1 MARSFIAYDRDLPE
15 LADRVP
21 WLEPTSHLVKDEGSP
36 SGWSERP
43 GRRPSELLLIEKLR
57 GEVRE
62 WRDGGYEGAAE
73 STQALFRYWFDEEH
87 EVSGFS
93 VPFRYHFCQREAIE
107 TLAYVVEV
115 LRIGDAADVV
125 KRFASTPQGALFTE
139 PVTIEELVSEL
150 DETGRPR
157 RRVRRQNREGQV
169 IQQDLPPAD
178 LRRYAF
184 KMATGSGKTWAMAM
198 MMVWSYFHSWREE
211 LGLSRNFMLI
221 APNVIVYQRLA
232 RDFGNGELFRQIPLV
247 PPGWD
252 FNLKIIDRDDPSEPS
267 AAGTLFLTNI
277 QQLYS
282 TGSEEWKP
290 VNPIDAILGRK
301 PVKDLGSHQRSILDR
316 VKALP
321 DAIVIND
328 EAHHVH
334 DEDLAWNRSLM
345 ELHRSLPNG
354 LALWLDFSATPKDQ
368 NGAYYPWTLVDY
380 PLAQAVEDRIV
391 KHPIIVTHEDDPNRP
406 DDPESVTKAN
416 VVERYGFW
424 IRAAVQRWR
433 EHYDAYSAFDT
444 KPVLF
449 IMAEVSDHA
458 DAIGRYL
465 RHEPEFG
472 LSEDEVLVIHTK
484 STGEITQNDL
494 ELARTAANEVDSP
507 QSKIKVIVS
516 VMMLREGWDVRNV
529 SVVLGLRPFTA
540 RAQIL
545 PEQVIGRG
553 LRIMRG
559 LGEDRLQTLEVL
571 GTKNLLDLL
580 RRELEQEGVAPGV
593 TDKPPAVVPVTVAP
607 LKSRMEYDIALPITK
622 PRLFFNVRR
631 IDDFDVHALRPVF
644 EAEEL
649 DRETARQLKM
659 IAATVEAPVGSATI
673 EAAIPPLAQELVSIV
688 VRKVIEAARLTDD
701 AFAKLV
707 PKVKQ
712 YLAERCFG
720 VVVSLDDERARRA
733 IARSS
738 DSIAAYL
745 AAQVSKLA
753 YECREIE
760 FERAEFKLS
769 DTKPFPWRRNLPLFQ
784 ARKTV
789 FNYVA
794 TYNNFERAFA
804 EFLDGARDV
813 VRFAALGTTAQ
824 GDSNTQFRVD
834 YLKPSGARAFYYP
847 DWVVIQKTEAGEV
860 SWIIETKGRVWE
872 NTELKDQAMHD
883 WCERMTA
890 LVGSRW
896 RYARVNQSFFEA
908 LRPQQFAALMDNL
921 FALSGRPAL
930 VLVEPKSEEVASAA
944 FVTHLP
950 VYSLAAAAGYFGE
963 GRAVELEGWVEAP
976 ASVGKLDERMF
987 VAQIVGHSM
996 EPLLDDGDYAIFR
1009 AKPVGTRQGKIVLA
1023 MGPIEDPEIGGSYTV
1038 KKYFSEKVEDDSG
1051 EWRHSRVRLVPANTE
1066 YDEIVVEGESDE
1078 VSVVAEYVGKL

>member
-1 MARSFIAYDRDLPE
+1 
-15 LADRVP
+15 
-21 WLEPTSHLVKDEGSP
+21 
-36 SGWSERP
+36 
-43 GRRPSELLLIEKLR
+43 
-57 GEVRE
+57 
-62 WRDGGYEGAAE
+62 
-73 STQALFRYWFDEEH
+73 
-87 EVSGFS
+87 
-93 VPFRYHFCQREAIE
+93 
-107 TLAYVVEV
+107 
-115 LRIGDAADVV
+115 
-125 KRFASTPQGALFTE
+125 
-139 PVTIEELVSEL
+139 VTIEEVVSEL
-150 DETGRPR
+150 DEGGQPR
-157 RRVRRQNREGQV
+157 RRVRRQNRGGQV

-211 LGLSRNFMLI
+211 LGLSRNFLLI

-232 RDFGNGELFRQIPLV
+232 RDFSNGDIFRDIPLV

-252 FNLKIIDRDDPSEPS
+252 YRLKTIDRDDPSEPS
-267 AAGTLFLTNI
+267 ASGTLFLANI

-282 TGSEEWKP
+282 SDSEQWKP
-290 VNPIDAILGRK
+290 ANPIDAILGRK
-301 PVKDLGSHQRSILDR
+301 PVKDLASYQRSMLDR
-316 VKALP
+316 VKSLP

-345 ELHRSLPNG
+345 ELHRSLEGG
-354 LALWLDFSATPKDQ
+354 LSLWLDFSATPKDQ

-406 DDPESVTKAN
+406 EDPESVTKAN

-433 EHYDAYSAFDT
+433 EHYDAYSVFDT

-458 DAIGRYL
+458 DAIGEYL
-465 RHEPEFG
+465 RKEPEFG
-472 LSEDEVLVIHTK
+472 FAEEEVLVIHTK
-484 STGEITQNDL
+484 STGEITQKDL
-494 ELARTAANEVDSP
+494 ELARRAANEVDSRH
-507 QSKIKVIVS
+507 SEIKVIVS

-540 RAQIL
+540 RARIL

-580 RRELEQEGVAPGV
+580 RRELEEEGVAPGV

-607 LKSRMEYDIALPITK
+607 LKSRMEYDVALPITK

-631 IDDFDVHALRPVF
+631 IDDFDVDGLRPVF
-644 EAEEL
+644 EADEL
-649 DRETARQLKM
+649 DRETAQQLKL
-659 IAATVEAPVGSATI
+659 IAATVEAPVGSATV
-673 EAAIPPLAQELVSIV
+673 EDAVPPLAQELVSV
-688 VRKVIEAARLTDD
+688 VASKVIEAARLTDD
-701 AFAKLV
+701 AFVKLV
-707 PKVKQ
+707 PKIKQ
-712 YLAERCFG
+712 YLADRCFG
-720 VVVSLDDERARRA
+720 HAVSLKDETARRA
-733 IARSS
+733 IAHSS

-753 YECREIE
+753 YERRDIE

-769 DTKPFPWRRNLPLFQ
+769 GTKPFPWRRNLPLSRH
-784 ARKTV
+784 ARPL

-834 YLKPSGARAFYYP
+834 YLKPTGARAFYYP
-847 DWVVIQKTEAGEV
+847 DWVVVQKTEAGEV
-860 SWIIETKGRVWE
+860 NWIIETKGRIWE

-890 LVGSRW
+890 LVGSSW
-896 RYARVNQSFFEA
+896 RYTRVNQSFFEA
-908 LRPQQFAALMDNL
+908 LRPQLLCDLMENL
-921 FALSGRPAL
+921 FAPSERPAL
-930 VLVEPKSEEVASAA
+930 ALLEPESEEAASVA

-950 VYSLAAAAGYFGE
+950 VYSLAARPGTSAKAE
-963 GRAVELEGWVEAP
+963 RSNWRDGWRRRLLW
-976 ASVGKLDERMF
+976 ASWTS
-987 VAQIVGHSM
+987 ACS
-996 EPLLDDGDYAIFR
+996 
-1009 AKPVGTRQGKIVLA
+1009 
-1023 MGPIEDPEIGGSYTV
+1023 
-1038 KKYFSEKVEDDSG
+1038 
-1051 EWRHSRVRLVPANTE
+1051 
-1066 YDEIVVEGESDE
+1066 
-1078 VSVVAEYVGKL
+1078 